1 MNRRVRDGMHKFCL
15 KLSGW
20 LERTRHG
27 SSLMPGRSCAR
38 KGTVLILVLWVL
50 AMLTVL
56 GGYHAVES
64 RIRRNLGQEA
74 WNELQ
79 GREAAYSL
87 LRFSALKL
95 ARSGAGRTDDM
106 EPDSGLDGGD
116 EELRLDADG
125 TEYSVRFG
133 DLELEF
139 SLRDESGKLS
149 INKASQAQLEELF
162 AGLLGEDAEERAAVI
177 AQSIMD
183 WRDADNISRDDGAE
197 DSWYSD
203 LVPPY
208 HAADR
213 PFLLLDELLLV
224 RGIDMSLYYGPL
236 EWRDSESD
244 DPEDSEPAWRGSL
257 RDLLTVYN
265 DSSGVSRAYAAA
277 PVKAVMEGSTA
288 GASRKTRTIC
298 LTFMHEGTLY
308 AVYWSRQVNG
318 RFSVIHWTEQAMPGA
333 EDR

>member
-1 MNRRVRDGMHKFCL
+1 MYRPCSIISRFHKQL
-15 KLSGW
+15 
-20 LERTRHG
+20 RHG
-27 SSLMPGRSCAR
+27 RGVLPGQSGPQE
-38 KGTVLILVLWVL
+38 GTVLILVLWVL

-56 GGYHAVES
+56 GSYYAVES
-64 RIRRNLGQEA
+64 RIRRNLGQGA

-79 GREAAYSL
+79 GREAVYSL

-95 ARSGAGRTDDM
+95 APPGANRADDR
-106 EPDSGLDGGD
+106 ESESAD
-116 EELRLDADG
+116 EELRLYADG
-125 TEYSVRFG
+125 TAYSVQFG
-133 DLELEF
+133 DLRLQF

-149 INKASQAQLEELF
+149 LNKASETQLEELF
-162 AGLLGEDAEERAAVI
+162 AELLGEDAEERAAVI

-183 WRDADNISRDDGAE
+183 WRDADNISRDEGAE

-208 HAADR
+208 QAADR

-224 RGIDMSLYYGPL
+224 QGMDISLYYGPL
-236 EWRDSESD
+236 EWRDPEA
-244 DPEDSEPAWRGSL
+244 EDSEEAEPAWRGSL

-265 DSSGVSRAYAAA
+265 DSTGVSTDYAAA

-288 GASRKTRTIC
+288 SGSGSGKTIC
-298 LTFMHEGTLY
+298 LTFMREGTLY

-318 RFSVIHWTEQAMPGA
+318 RFSVIHWTEQAMPGG
-333 EDR
+333 ESG